1 MSTSCARLN
10 TYGIRSLYPLR
21 WGDWFYPRNPLN
33 PLKGENPPALDH
45 RKQRVDAPPLGG
57 WEVR

>member
-1 MSTSCARLN
+1 MSQTGYL
-10 TYGIRSLYPLR
+10 GIDVS
-21 WGDWFYPRNPLN
+21 
-33 PLKGENPPALDH
+33 KGENPPALDH